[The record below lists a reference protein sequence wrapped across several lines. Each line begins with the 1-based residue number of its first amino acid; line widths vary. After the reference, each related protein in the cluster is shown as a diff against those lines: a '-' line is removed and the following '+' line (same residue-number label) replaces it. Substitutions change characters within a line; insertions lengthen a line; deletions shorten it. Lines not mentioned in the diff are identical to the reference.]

1 MAIPAY
7 QSFFKPV
14 LTIASDGKEHSTP
27 EVVEQVSRELKLS
40 EEDRKALLPSGKQ
53 RIVDNRVAWSIT
65 YLVKAL
71 LLERTKRGLFSIA
84 PRGREVLASKPE
96 KIDRAFL
103 LKYPEFRAFALA
115 DGQPQA
121 PQLKADEDDLQ
132 TPHDR
137 LVSSYQ
143 TIRKQLSQEIL
154 ERTLKCSPRFFE
166 EVVIDVLL
174 ALGYGGN
181 RKDAGQAVG
190 KTGDGGIDGI
200 IKEDKLG
207 LDVIYLQAK
216 RWEGPVG
223 EPELHKFAGSLD
235 KKKATRGIFIT
246 TSRFTESAIEF
257 VAEIQKKIV
266 LIDGE
271 TLADLMID
279 NNVGVGEVETYT
291 VKRLDSDYFQE

>member
-1 MAIPAY
+1 
-7 QSFFKPV
+7 
-14 LTIASDGKEHSTP
+14 
-27 EVVEQVSRELKLS
+27 
-40 EEDRKALLPSGKQ
+40 
-53 RIVDNRVAWSIT
+53 
-65 YLVKAL
+65 
-71 LLERTKRGLFSIA
+71 
-84 PRGREVLASKPE
+84 
-96 KIDRAFL
+96 RAFL

>member
-1 MAIPAY
+1 MAIPPY

-27 EVVEQVSRELKLS
+27 EVVELVSREMTLS
-40 EEDRKALLPSGKQ
+40 EEDRRALLPSGKQ

-71 LLERTKRGLFSIA
+71 LLERTKRGLFTITE
-84 PRGREVLASKPE
+84 RGREVLVSKP
-96 KIDRAFL
+96 KKLDRAFL
-103 LKYPEFRAFALA
+103 LKFPEFRAFVLA
-115 DGQPQA
+115 NGTPQA
-121 PQLKADEDDLQ
+121 PQAKDEDELQ
-132 TPHDR
+132 TPQDK

-143 TIRKQLSQEIL
+143 LMRKQLSQEIL
-154 ERTLKCSPRFFE
+154 DRTLKCSPRFFE
-166 EVVIDVLL
+166 EIVIDVLL

-216 RWEGPVG
+216 RWENPVG

-235 KKKATRGIFIT
+235 KQKAKRGIFIT
-246 TSRFTESAIEF
+246 TSRFTEAAKDFVSQIE
-257 VAEIQKKIV
+257 KKIV

-279 NNVGVGEVETYT
+279 HNVGVAEVETYP
-291 VKRLDSDYFQE
+291 VKKLDSDYFLE